1 VDFWDLIDVARADAE
16 NCCAVVSNA
25 TTLLAQRPVPEIIA
39 AHQSLM
45 RLMAASYLRELW
57 AAAHLIR
64 RWSSDDD
71 FDYFRA
77 YLLTQGRHV
86 FESAVA
92 DPDSLATFDLLPM
105 PYGGVGTCE
114 DALYIGWEAHRAAT
128 GEDLPAEA
136 RERREPLPLAP
147 GWDFDDEA
155 EMRRR
160 LPRLSTFY
168 LM

>member
-1 VDFWDLIDVARADAE
+1 VFWDLIDAARADAR

-39 AHQSLM
+39 AHQAVQ
-45 RLMAASYLRELW
+45 RLMDASYLRDLW
-57 AAAHLIR
+57 AAAHLILHGC
-64 RWSSDDD
+64 SDDG
-71 FDYFRA
+71 FDYFRGW
-77 YLLTQGRHV
+77 LLTQGRHV

-92 DPDSLATFDLLPM
+92 DPDSLAAFDLLPL
-105 PYGGVGTCE
+105 PYGGIGYCE
-114 DALYIGWEAHRAAT
+114 DALYLAWEAHRIAT
-128 GEDLPAEA
+128 GEDMPAVV
-136 RERREPLPLAP
+136 RKPGERPTLDLD
-147 GWDFDDEA
+147 WDFDDDA